1 MLKSTYIIII
11 IFFLSFTSYAQ
22 NMDGLQQHINQII
35 TGKNALVGVA
45 ISGIS
50 QNDTVGVQA
59 SQRLP
64 MQSVFKFPLA
74 IVMLTE
80 IDKGNFTLDQKIEI
94 TKRDL
99 TPEIWSPIRDKYPD
113 GVTLTLREI
122 LEYTI
127 TLSDN
132 IGCDVM
138 LKLLGGPQKVEQYF
152 AKQGFKNISIKINE
166 KTMQSNW
173 DKQFLNWC
181 TPQEMNNILK
191 TFYVNKNNLLSMSMY
206 DFLWSTMKSTN
217 TGLNQIKGQLPAGTV
232 VAHKTGSSG
241 RNKDTDVT
249 AALNDVG
256 IVSLPNG
263 EYFVISI
270 FVTNSKESK
279 ETNER
284 MISDIAKVTWDYF
297 TGINNRN

>member
-1 MLKSTYIIII
+1 MLKIVQITTI

-22 NMDGLQQHINQII
+22 NLDGLQQRIKEII
-35 TGKNALVGVA
+35 TGKNALVGIA
-45 ISGIS
+45 INGIN
-50 QNDTVGVQA
+50 QNDTLGVNAGQH
-59 SQRLP
+59 LP

-122 LEYTI
+122 LEYTL

-138 LKLLGGPQKVEQYF
+138 LKLLGGPQQVENYF

-173 DKQFLNWC
+173 DKQYLNWS
-181 TPQEMNNILK
+181 TPKEMNNILK
-191 TFYVNKNNLLSMSMY
+191 TFYVNKKNLLSMPMY
-206 DFLWSTMKSTN
+206 DFLWTTMKSTN
-217 TGLNQIKGQLPAGTV
+217 TGLNQIKGQLPKGTV

-241 RNKDTDVT
+241 KHKNTGVT

-270 FVTNSKESK
+270 FVTNSKEDK

-284 MISDIAKVTWDYF
+284 MISDIAKVAWDYF
-297 TGINNRN
+297 TGINKS

>member
-1 MLKSTYIIII
+1 MLKIVQITTI

-22 NMDGLQQHINQII
+22 NLDGLQQRIKEII
-35 TGKNALVGVA
+35 TGKNALVGIA
-45 ISGIS
+45 INGIN
-50 QNDTVGVQA
+50 QNDTLGVNAGQH
-59 SQRLP
+59 LP

-113 GVTLTLREI
+113 GVTLTLREL

-138 LKLLGGPQKVEQYF
+138 LKLLGGPQQVENYF

-173 DKQFLNWC
+173 DKQYLNWS
-181 TPQEMNNILK
+181 TPKEMNNILK
-191 TFYVNKNNLLSMSMY
+191 TFYVNKKNLLSMPMY
-206 DFLWSTMKSTN
+206 DFLWTTMKSTN
-217 TGLNQIKGQLPAGTV
+217 TGLNQIKGQLPKGTV

-241 RNKDTDVT
+241 KHKNTGVT

-270 FVTNSKESK
+270 FVTNSKEDK

-284 MISDIAKVTWDYF
+284 MISDIAKVAWDYF
-297 TGINNRN
+297 TGINKS

>member
-1 MLKSTYIIII
+1 MLKNVQITTI

-22 NMDGLQQHINQII
+22 NLDGLQQRIKEII
-35 TGKNALVGVA
+35 TGKNALVGIA
-45 ISGIS
+45 INGIN
-50 QNDTVGVQA
+50 QNDTLGVNAGQH
-59 SQRLP
+59 LP

-122 LEYTI
+122 LEYTL

-138 LKLLGGPQKVEQYF
+138 LKLLGGPQQVENYF

-173 DKQFLNWC
+173 DKQYLNWS
-181 TPQEMNNILK
+181 TPKEMNNILK
-191 TFYVNKNNLLSMSMY
+191 TFYVNKKNLLSMPMY
-206 DFLWSTMKSTN
+206 DFLWTTMKSTN
-217 TGLNQIKGQLPAGTV
+217 TGLNQIKGQLPKGTV

-241 RNKDTDVT
+241 KHKNTGVT

-270 FVTNSKESK
+270 FVTNSKEDK

-284 MISDIAKVTWDYF
+284 MISDIAKVAWDYF
-297 TGINNRN
+297 TGINKS